1 MRVLALETSG
11 RNGSIAILN
20 GRLDGTTQTVRQA
33 VLSDGQKTAE
43 SLLPALGNL
52 LDQANWPPRS
62 VQLVSVA
69 TGPGSFTGL
78 RMGVTTAKT
87 FAYAAN
93 AKLVGI
99 HTLAALALPVS
110 SIAGQQESSRR
121 QRGHCRL
128 WTLLD
133 AQRQELFVAC
143 FTQANI
149 SYQVPTTQV
158 VSIPAWL
165 AQLQPGDTAVGPP
178 LEKLASRLPQGVEV
192 VAKKWW
198 QPGAVAVGQLGVTL
212 ASQAMQLNPMQLVP
226 QYYRKSAAEE
236 KAG

>member
-11 RNGSIAILN
+11 RNGSIALLN
-20 GRLDGTTQTVRQA
+20 GLLDGTTQIVSQA
-33 VLSDGQKTAE
+33 VLSDGQQTAE
-43 SLLPALGNL
+43 SLLPTIGKL

-87 FAYAAN
+87 FAYAAD

-110 SIAGQQESSRR
+110 SNSGQQGASWQ
-121 QRGHCRL
+121 QRGFRRL

-149 SYQVPTTQV
+149 SGQVPTTQV

-165 AQLQPGDTAVGPP
+165 AQLQPGDRIAGPP
-178 LEKLASRLPQGVEV
+178 LEKLASRLPQGVEA

-198 QPGAVAVGQLGVTL
+198 
-212 ASQAMQLNPMQLVP
+212 
-226 QYYRKSAAEE
+226 
-236 KAG
+236 